1 MAGETS
7 DKHPLRRLPADVAV
21 PSAVFV
27 AVSPGDIAAAG
38 QTYAA
43 PPPDTVVAP
52 RQQGIHAHDQGLA
65 AAVLKHDEQAAEVAR
80 LTQSLQD
87 TKQMHAAEIERLRA
101 EHAADLQRMV
111 EALWQARDA
120 ARAASAPP
128 EQAIE
133 TLPLEPRPTAELQP
147 AALPAV
153 QARFLGWSDLLLCGR
168 ACAPLGR
175 IGRRWAAA
183 FRAWS

>member
-1 MAGETS
+1 MAVETS
-7 DKHPLRRLPADVAV
+7 GEHSLRCLPADVAV

-27 AVSPGDIAAAG
+27 AVPPGDIAAAG

-52 RQQGIHAHDQGLA
+52 RQQGFHAQDQGLA
-65 AAVLKHDEQAAEVAR
+65 SAALKPDEQAAEVAR
-80 LTQSLQD
+80 LTQALHGA
-87 TKQMHAAEIERLRA
+87 KQMHAAEMERLRA
-101 EHAADLQRMV
+101 QHAAEMQRMV
-111 EALWQARDA
+111 EALWQAQDA

-128 EQAIE
+128 GQAIE

-147 AALPAV
+147 AVLPAV
-153 QARFLGWSDLLLCGR
+153 HARFLGCSNLLLCGR